1 VIHPLDEADT
11 RPGFP
16 PAVPTKRARR
26 RWGWALLLVASWLF
40 QTGLRLWLAR
50 GQTLPLAAPD
60 EPAYLIAARVMAGGV
75 PDNFSY
81 STLYPSGYPLLLT
94 PLFWFSHFAHNPI
107 AAYRAVLDINAPI
120 GALLLPLAYVA
131 GRRLQLGRSLAYGVA
146 FVTALLPAGLF
157 YTEYAMTDA
166 IYPVLVLA
174 WLLATHSWLTGRT
187 ARSCYLAAAGS
198 GLLAGYLYAVH
209 SRGLVIVAGY
219 LVVGLLVWKRY
230 IAPRGTLA
238 VAAGG
243 LVVTA
248 LPCWLLNR
256 YLASKMYPQGARSL
270 SGEAKLRLDHTH
282 GVILVIEMAFGQMW
296 RFTLDGWGVAALGF
310 VAAVYVLLRRATA
323 WDLRIM
329 AGLAVSVT
337 LVIAI
342 TAPAALPPDQSQAWA
357 GGRYLDCMITT
368 FFIPGC
374 VVLLRAGFDAQA
386 CRRLLAGA
394 ALVVPLAVVTAVAVY
409 AYAGASVS
417 TAGFTGGFTF
427 AEPAVLTQNWTSAS
441 VLLATVGGLAL
452 LAVWVAMTVV
462 LPSRYTATVLAGL
475 GLVSLVAV
483 MQLTSHVSQASESAA
498 AYDTTSFIS
507 STGLKPGEGVAIG
520 TGVNWSDWMPQ
531 AYQVWWTPLRFFD
544 PATQAPPPG
553 VSVVELAWPAGQ
565 PAQASWPAAPRG
577 WHIAATDGSL
587 GWVAWRHAA

>member
-1 VIHPLDEADT
+1 MT
-11 RPGFP
+11 RPLTATDPAEQTRPAPRP
-16 PAVPTKRARR
+16 PVE
-26 RWGWALLLVASWLF
+26 WGWVLLLAGGWLF
-40 QTGLRLWLAR
+40 QTALRLLLAH
-50 GQTLPLAAPD
+50 GQTVPLAAPD
-60 EPAYLIAARVMAGGV
+60 EPAYLIAARVFAGGV

-81 STLYPSGYPLLLT
+81 STLYPSGYPLLFT
-94 PLFWFSHFAHNPI
+94 PLFWFTHFAHNPV
-107 AAYRAVLDINAPI
+107 AAYRAVLTINAPI
-120 GALLLPLAYVA
+120 GALLLPLAYLT
-131 GRRLQLGRSLAYGVA
+131 GRRLRLGRPLAYAVA

-174 WLLATHSWLTGRT
+174 WLLATHTWLTGRT
-187 ARSCYLAAAGS
+187 ARTCYLAAAGS

-219 LVVGLLVWKRY
+219 LVVGFLVWRRY

-238 VAAGG
+238 VAAAG
-243 LVVTA
+243 LVATA

-256 YLASKMYPQGARSL
+256 YLASKMYPSGARSL
-270 SGEAKLRLDHTH
+270 SGEAKLRLDHVH
-282 GVILVIEMAFGQMW
+282 GVILVIEMAFGQLW
-296 RFTLDGWGVAALGF
+296 RFTLDGWGVSALGLI
-310 VAAVYVLLRRATA
+310 AAVYVLLRKSSA

-329 AGLAVSVT
+329 AGLVVGVT
-337 LVIAI
+337 LVIAV

-368 FFIPGC
+368 LFIPGC

-386 CRRLLAGA
+386 CRRLLGAA

-409 AYAGASVS
+409 AYAGSTVS

-441 VLLATVGGLAL
+441 VLVATVGALAL

-483 MQLTSHVSQASESAA
+483 VQLTSHVSRAGEATAA
-498 AYDTTSFIS
+498 ADTTSFLS
-507 STGLKPGEGVAIG
+507 STGLRPGEQLAIG
-520 TGVNWSDWMPQ
+520 TGLTWSDWMPQ
-531 AYQVWWTPLRFFD
+531 AYQVWWTQLQFFN
-544 PATQAPPPG
+544 PATQAPPAG
-553 VSVVELAWPAGQ
+553 ASVVELAWPDGQ
-565 PAQASWPAAPRG
+565 PAQASWPTAPDG
-577 WHIAATDGSL
+577 WHIVATDGSL
-587 GWVAWRHAA
+587 GWVAWRSAS